1 MADVDQDQ
9 KTEHPTGKRIG
20 EARNRGE
27 VITSQEVN
35 NWFIL
40 AAITILIAFFAAD
53 FASSMGKRLTKFLA
67 MPHDIALDVLTVREL
82 FGEIAFG
89 FLLSFA
95 GPAAVLVIAA
105 VAASLTQH
113 PFIISWEKIEPK
125 LNRFNPVTGLKEKF
139 KARILV
145 EFMRDAAKLVIIAP
159 ALILV
164 IWQHRGRLLEL
175 PSADIAAVL
184 PLLRELV
191 LQILAVVLVIMAVV
205 ALADYLYQRYEYFK
219 RLRMT
224 KQEVKDE
231 KRQTEG
237 DPEIKRKLYQIR
249 VQRLRAR
256 MIQAVPKADVVI
268 TNPTHFAVALQYDQA
283 IMAAPKVLA
292 KGHDA
297 LAVRIRSVAE
307 EHDVPIVENPP
318 LARALYEAAEVD
330 QEIPVTYYKAVA
342 EVIGYVM
349 RLEGGLRSERRRAD
363 RWSAGDP
370 ELAADHG

>member
-9 KTEHPTGKRIG
+9 KTEPPTGKRIG
-20 EARNRGE
+20 EARNKGE
-27 VITSQEVN
+27 VITSQEVT
-35 NWFIL
+35 NWYML
-40 AAITILIAFFAAD
+40 AAIAIIIAFFAAD
-53 FASSMGKRLTKFLA
+53 FASSMGIRLTKFLA
-67 MPHDIALDVLTVREL
+67 MPHDIALDVMTIREL

-125 LNRFNPVTGLKEKF
+125 LNRFNPITGLKEKF
-139 KARILV
+139 KVRILV
-145 EFMRDAAKLVIIAP
+145 EFMRDVAKLVVIAP
-159 ALILV
+159 AIIMVL
-164 IWQHRGRLLEL
+164 WQQRGRLLAL
-175 PSADIAAVL
+175 PSADIAALL
-184 PLLRELV
+184 PLLKEFV
-191 LQILAVVLVIMAVV
+191 LQILAVVLVIMAAV

-256 MIQAVPKADVVI
+256 MIQAVPEADVVI
-268 TNPTHFAVALQYDQA
+268 TNPTHFAVALQYDQS

-297 LAVRIRSVAE
+297 LALRIRSVAE

-318 LARALYEAAEVD
+318 LARALHEAAEVD

-349 RLEGGLRSERRRAD
+349 RLEGSLRSERRRAD
-363 RWSAGDP
+363 RGDAGDP